1 MTARVR
7 RALAVAGLAA
17 GAWIAPAVAVGQEAA
32 GGPSGATSTAQE
44 VATARPVTAPDSLD
58 GVRYG
63 TLSAADITIRFV
75 SRDSLVAV
83 RVLDFL
89 RTLPPLPG
97 LPPDVP
103 RGVTVVLA
111 HSGAAL
117 DQAIGGV
124 VPEWRG
130 GVAVPARRLLV
141 VPMREGTRPL
151 DPEGRRVLVHE
162 WAHLGLHGHLG
173 DLRVP
178 RWFDEGYAQWA
189 SGGFDAAEA
198 WRLRVMVAAGNTPPL
213 DSLRLAWPRGRAEA
227 DAAYLLTAS
236 ALTYLLGDSGARGL
250 ALFLGRWKE
259 SRSFEGA
266 FRATFGLTTSQFEED
281 WKRHVRDRYGW
292 LFVLSH
298 SAVFWLLLT
307 LGLLVMVQFRKR
319 YNRDRM
325 ARLRAGEEPE
335 RPAYWDGEPA
345 VRLLVVPDPTT
356 REPAGAGDPGAA
368 DDASDDTTPRSPV

>member
-1 MTARVR
+1 MSTRLR
-7 RALAVAGLAA
+7 RALAGVALAVAPWLAVASEARASSAPLQEGTTA
-17 GAWIAPAVAVGQEAA
+17 GTPAPASPPVA
-32 GGPSGATSTAQE
+32 
-44 VATARPVTAPDSLD
+44 DSLD

-63 TLSAADITIRFV
+63 TLAASDITVRFAP
-75 SRDSLVAV
+75 RDSLVAV

-89 RTLPPLPG
+89 RTLEPLPG

-117 DQAIGGV
+117 DESIGGV

-130 GVAVPARRLLV
+130 GVAVPSRRLLV
-141 VPMREGTRPL
+141 VPTREGTRPL
-151 DPEGRRVLVHE
+151 DPEGRRVLLHE

-173 DLRVP
+173 DLRIP

-189 SGGFDAAEA
+189 SAGFDAAEA

-213 DSLRLAWPRGRAEA
+213 DSLTLAWPGSRTEAE
-227 DAAYLLTAS
+227 AAYLLTAS
-236 ALTYLLGDSGARGL
+236 ALTYLLGDSGSRGL
-250 ALFLGRWKE
+250 ALFLARWKE
-259 SRSFEGA
+259 SRSFETA

-325 ARLRAGEEPE
+325 ARLRAAEEPE

-345 VRLLVVPDPTT
+345 ESRLRILVVPDGHGEGARGADPEAPP
-356 REPAGAGDPGAA
+356 EP
-368 DDASDDTTPRSPV
+368 DDTIPPRRG

>member
-1 MTARVR
+1 MRARVR
-7 RALAVAGLAA
+7 RLLAVAACVCGMPV
-17 GAWIAPAVAVGQEAA
+17 APAVAFAGLPTPTALQVGPAPPA
-32 GGPSGATSTAQE
+32 SPM
-44 VATARPVTAPDSLD
+44 PDSLD
-58 GVRYG
+58 GERYG
-63 TLSAADITIRFV
+63 RLSAADITVRFAP
-75 SRDSLVAV
+75 RDSLVAV

-89 RTLPPLPG
+89 RTLAPLPG

-111 HSGAAL
+111 HSAAAL
-117 DQAIGGV
+117 DQSIGGT

-130 GVAVPARRLLV
+130 GVAVPSRRLLV
-141 VPMREGTRPL
+141 VPTREGTRPL
-151 DPEGRRVLVHE
+151 DPEGRRVLLHE

-189 SGGFDAAEA
+189 SAGFDATEA

-213 DSLRLAWPRGRAEA
+213 DSLTLAWPRGRTEA

-236 ALTYLLGDSGARGL
+236 ALTHLLGDSGSRGL

-259 SRSFEGA
+259 GRSFEAA
-266 FRATFGLTTSQFEED
+266 FRETFGLTTSQFEED

-335 RPAYWDGEPA
+335 RPAYWDGEEPEPRIRVVVLPA
-345 VRLLVVPDPTT
+345 RVPGPTPSEPPDSAPEPDGDDT
-356 REPAGAGDPGAA
+356 IPPAGG
-368 DDASDDTTPRSPV
+368 